1 MDDLLKR
8 AKQHLNVWQSQQILC
23 KVYKRCTRGE
33 QSLLREGQNIL
44 RFQGRDKGCD
54 RKKIA
59 PTWSSSEFSSSEQSW
74 LSTCSERWGTL
85 SGSVWTKYSL
95 LVFLVFMSS
104 RIFLLWIVSN
114 YELSKTKT
122 KKTTLRLA
130 NILCCGFTRPRL
142 RLGSLFYASQTWRRM
157 RMKRRKMRRRSPSC
171 RSSQLAPQ
179 LPFDL
184 QPTLNKRPSLP
195 CTDYLWQVIFHR
207 CSNFHDSIRSHLP
220 SDERRARVQAPS
232 VWTHGIFFLEKKYF
246 KTWSMQI
253 FGSCQSPLQG
263 VFLKNF

>member
-85 SGSVWTKYSL
+85 SGSVGTKYSPL
-95 LVFLVFMSS
+95 DFLVFMSS
-104 RIFLLWIVSN
+104 RIFLLWIVSKRK
-114 YELSKTKT
+114 LKR
-122 KKTTLRLA
+122 LCLA
-130 NILCCGFTRPRL
+130 NILCCSFTRPRL
-142 RLGSLFYASQTWRRM
+142 RLGFLFDASQTWRRM
-157 RMKRRKMRRRSPSC
+157 RLRRRKMRKMRRRSPSC

-232 VWTHGIFFLEKKYF
+232 VWTHGIFLWRK
-246 KTWSMQI
+246 I
-253 FGSCQSPLQG
+253 FPNLIYQQLW
-263 VFLKNF
+263 VFITASRRFP

>member
-1 MDDLLKR
+1 
-8 AKQHLNVWQSQQILC
+8 
-23 KVYKRCTRGE
+23 
-33 QSLLREGQNIL
+33 
-44 RFQGRDKGCD
+44 
-54 RKKIA
+54 
-59 PTWSSSEFSSSEQSW
+59 
-74 LSTCSERWGTL
+74 
-85 SGSVWTKYSL
+85 
-95 LVFLVFMSS
+95 MSS

-114 YELSKTKT
+114 YESSKTKT

-220 SDERRARVQAPS
+220 LDERHARVQAPS
-232 VWTHGIFFLEKKYF
+232 VWPHGIFLWRKNISKLDLS
-246 KTWSMQI
+246 W
-253 FGSCQSPLQG
+253 
-263 VFLKNF
+263 VFITASRRFP